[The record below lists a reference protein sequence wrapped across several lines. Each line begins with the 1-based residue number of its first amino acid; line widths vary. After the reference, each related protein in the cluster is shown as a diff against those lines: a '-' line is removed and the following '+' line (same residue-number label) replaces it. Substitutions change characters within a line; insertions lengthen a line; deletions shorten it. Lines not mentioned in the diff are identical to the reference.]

1 MNSIF
6 RSSFRDGSTLG
17 LWQACGPVLNEKLC
31 IALQC
36 AEKEGVI
43 SNFCNK
49 ILAARAFVTL
59 SCIISGISALCL
71 FLSAVT
77 SETIRRI
84 LLIAGKGLAFASLI
98 TGIIGVA
105 VGINVTTVIEIGSG
119 TDFKLK
125 WGAAA
130 ILGIIAIV
138 INFFGA
144 ISSVLIK

>member
-6 RSSFRDGSTLG
+6 RSSFQGGESTLG
-17 LWQACGPVLNEKLC
+17 LWQACGLVLNEKRC
-31 IALQC
+31 YALPC
-36 AEKEGVI
+36 PEKEGVI
-43 SNFCNK
+43 SDSCNK

-59 SCIISGISALCL
+59 ACIISGISALCL

-77 SETIRRI
+77 SETVRRI

-105 VGINVTTVIEIGSG
+105 VGINVTT
-119 TDFKLK
+119 FKLK